1 IMDNAV
7 KYSGDGTEVDMHV
20 YKEQKQIHIDVRDY
34 GEGISQEE
42 IDKIFNRF
50 YRVDKARSREK
61 GGNGLGLAIAKQLVE
76 GYLGTINA
84 VSEPDKG
91 TTIKITLPYIEPK
104 SK

>member
-1 IMDNAV
+1 
-7 KYSGDGTEVDMHV
+7 
-20 YKEQKQIHIDVRDY
+20 
-34 GEGISQEE
+34 
-42 IDKIFNRF
+42 
-50 YRVDKARSREK
+50 EK